1 MQELL
6 LASQRSLFE
15 YSSALPDVERAMLLD
30 NHQKIAAGRVV
41 CAWTR
46 GMEVCA
52 LVIRSEETYQKK
64 IARTHLWAKGLATT
78 GSALPGG
85 RKFKAKKILM
95 FFAGLA
101 MVRDTTN
108 QKISDDSLINFALFS
123 NFLCVL

>member
-1 MQELL
+1 
-6 LASQRSLFE
+6 
-15 YSSALPDVERAMLLD
+15 MLLD

-95 FFAGLA
+95 FFCWFGDGPGTLQIKKFPTI
-101 MVRDTTN
+101 R
-108 QKISDDSLINFALFS
+108 
-123 NFLCVL
+123 